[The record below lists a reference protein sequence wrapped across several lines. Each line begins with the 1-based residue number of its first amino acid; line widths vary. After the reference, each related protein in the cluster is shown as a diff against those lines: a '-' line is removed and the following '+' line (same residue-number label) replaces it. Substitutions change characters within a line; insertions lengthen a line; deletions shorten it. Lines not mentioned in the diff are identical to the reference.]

1 MNCNRWVSIAAVL
14 FVPAVVVL
22 SAAAVAEAPPPT
34 AAELGLMVGSPP
46 PADKRVT
53 RENFIAGPAAR
64 WSYQHIREIF
74 PTRTVPRSA
83 AAAPLPIRQID
94 LDALPVKLD
103 ANRTSTVAQWLTD
116 AYTDGFIVLHDGA
129 IVYERY
135 LNGQTSTSSHLMFS
149 VTKSFTGTLA
159 LMLMEEG
166 KLDANK
172 TVASYVPELAG
183 TAFAD
188 ATVQQILNMTNS
200 IEFDE
205 TYDDPKSDIM
215 RFAAAFSSCDGSAY
229 AYLQTLK
236 KKNDRFEHGEAFH
249 YVTPDPEVLGWII
262 RRVTGKN
269 LAQVLDEKIWSKLGT
284 DQDGYYWVDSEGTEM
299 AGGGFNIALRDG
311 ARFGQMI
318 LDDGKFNGQQI
329 VSAAI
334 AKRIKQPG
342 DHEVFSRFYTEPW
355 YRNVGF
361 AYHDQWW
368 TFNNSHKA
376 VSALGIHG
384 QYIYVD
390 PVARMV
396 IVKQTSD
403 PDADSLR
410 NDVDGPI
417 VMHAIAQHLMGTDQS
432 AKQ

>member
-1 MNCNRWVSIAAVL
+1 MICNRRASTAAL
-14 FVPAVVVL
+14 AIMVL
-22 SAAAVAEAPPPT
+22 SMFAVADAAPPT
-34 AAELGLMVGSPP
+34 AADLGLMVGSPP
-46 PADKRVT
+46 APDKRVT

-64 WSYQHIREIF
+64 WSYQHMREIF
-74 PTRTVPRSA
+74 PTRAVPRSA
-83 AAAPLPIRQID
+83 TAAPLPVRQID
-94 LDALPVKLD
+94 LDGLTVQLD
-103 ANRTSTVAQWLTD
+103 AKRTSTVAQWLTD

-129 IVYERY
+129 VVYERY
-135 LNGQTSTSSHLMFS
+135 LNGQTPSSPHLMFS

-166 KLDANK
+166 KLDATK
-172 TVASYVPELAG
+172 TVAGYVPELAG

-188 ATVQQILNMTNS
+188 ATVQQVLNMTNS

-205 TYDDPKSDIM
+205 TYDDPKSDIT
-215 RFAAAFSSCDGSAY
+215 RFAAAFSSCDGSVY
-229 AYLQTLK
+229 SYLQTLK
-236 KKNDRFEHGEAFH
+236 KPNAQFAHGKAFH

-269 LAQVLDEKIWSKLGT
+269 LAQVLEEKIWSKLGT
-284 DQDGYYWVDSEGTEM
+284 DQDGYYWVDSQGTEM
-299 AGGGFNIALRDG
+299 AGGGYNITLRDG

-329 VSAAI
+329 LSAAI

-342 DHEVFSRFYTEPW
+342 DHEVFGRFYKNDPW
-355 YRNVGF
+355 YQSVGF

-384 QYIYVD
+384 QYIYID

-417 VMHAIAQHLMGTDQS
+417 VMHAIAEHLTKIDAES
-432 AKQ
+432 KP

>member
-1 MNCNRWVSIAAVL
+1 MICNRRVR
-14 FVPAVVVL
+14 PAVL
-22 SAAAVAEAPPPT
+22 SALATMVLSMFASADAPPPT

-64 WSYQHIREIF
+64 WSYQHMREIF
-74 PTRTVPRSA
+74 PTRVVPRSA
-83 AAAPLPIRQID
+83 GAAPLSVRQID
-94 LDALPVKLD
+94 LDNLPVQLD
-103 ANRTSTVAQWLTD
+103 AKRSATVAQWLTD

-129 IVYERY
+129 VVYERY
-135 LNGQTSTSSHLMFS
+135 LNGQTPSSPHLMFS

-166 KLDANK
+166 KLDGSR
-172 TVASYVPELAG
+172 TIASYVPELAG

-188 ATVQQILNMTNS
+188 ATVQHLLNMTNS

-205 TYDDPKSDIM
+205 TYDDPKSDIS

-229 AYLQTLK
+229 SYLQTLK
-236 KKNDRFEHGEAFH
+236 KPNARFTHGQAFH
-249 YVTPDPEVLGWII
+249 YVTPDPEVLGWVI
-262 RRVTGKN
+262 RRVTGKT
-269 LAQVLDEKIWSKLGT
+269 LAQVLEEKIWSKLGT

-342 DHEVFSRFYTEPW
+342 DHDVFARFYKDDPW
-355 YRNVGF
+355 YQSVGF

-384 QYIYVD
+384 QYIYID

-417 VMHAIAQHLMGTDQS
+417 VMHTIALHLMKTDAA
-432 AKQ
+432 AKP